1 MKARITL
8 FSIVVLVTVNGCG
21 TKDEGS
27 VVGAPVQPTDAP
39 SVTATTAPPP
49 VAIVESTTLA
59 PATTTAPVVTAAP
72 EVTVVSDTSP
82 PGANP
87 FGGNSPEDFLMPA
100 VICLNLQEAQDEIQ
114 DHGVFLS
121 RSEDAT
127 GNDRMQLNDSN
138 WQVVAQYPDPGT
150 PIGEGE
156 AVLSVVKYGE
166 EPNPC

>member
-1 MKARITL
+1 
-8 FSIVVLVTVNGCG
+8 
-21 TKDEGS
+21 
-27 VVGAPVQPTDAP
+27 
-39 SVTATTAPPP
+39 
-49 VAIVESTTLA
+49 
-59 PATTTAPVVTAAP
+59 
-72 EVTVVSDTSP
+72 
-82 PGANP
+82 
-87 FGGNSPEDFLMPA
+87 MPA